1 MVWHGALYL
10 SKCSAQVLPLYLNH
24 YLESTCWKHTV
35 SKVQQTGETQEVGA
49 FSFSFQ
55 GFSDLAASCLFMP
68 FCFHICSQFSCL
80 FFFHAVM
87 LISKVWGQ
95 LSGVVVDGKSG
106 SEALRCRAAMVVWC
120 ATNPPRHRFGRA
132 KIRAHH
138 KAYHK
143 TTRCIPELVLCHH
156 TNSAKFAGF
165 LQAS

>member
-1 MVWHGALYL
+1 MAWCFVPIKMLCTSPPLVLEPL
-10 SKCSAQVLPLYLNH
+10 SWIHMLKTHSIQSSANWRDPR
-24 YLESTCWKHTV
+24 
-35 SKVQQTGETQEVGA
+35 GR
-49 FSFSFQ
+49 
-55 GFSDLAASCLFMP
+55 CLF
-68 FCFHICSQFSCL
+68 FQFSGL
-80 FFFHAVM
+80 FRLGSILSFHAFLLSYLFPIFMFVFFHAVM
-87 LISKVWGQ
+87 LISKMWGQ

-143 TTRCIPELVLCHH
+143 TTRCIPELVLYHH